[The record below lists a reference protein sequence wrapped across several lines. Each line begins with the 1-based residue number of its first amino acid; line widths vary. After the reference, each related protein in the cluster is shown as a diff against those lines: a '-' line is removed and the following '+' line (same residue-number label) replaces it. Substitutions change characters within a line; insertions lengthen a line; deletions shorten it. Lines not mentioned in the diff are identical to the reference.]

1 MMDVVDTSVLVAS
14 LRPNHLHLP
23 FNNPAKRPALLPA
36 ITQADFMQSSFM
48 QSSMGNDRTNW
59 RDGVGCF
66 PVNSPMVS
74 DEGIG
79 VLTGPRDTDAAK
91 RALLAAGYK
100 GETVVFLD
108 PINIVN
114 NVTLTQ
120 VAIDMMRTGGLTVDD
135 ATTDWGTLLQRR
147 ARKEPPG
154 QGG

>member
-36 ITQADFMQSSFM
+36 ITQADFMQSS
-48 QSSMGNDRTNW
+48 MGNDRTNW
-59 RDGVGCF
+59 REGVGCF
-66 PVNSPMVS
+66 PVNSPMAS

-79 VLTGPRDTDAAK
+79 VLTGPRDTEVAK
-91 RALLAAGYK
+91 RALLAAGYQ

-108 PINIVN
+108 PVNIVN

-120 VAIDMMRTGGLTVDD
+120 VAIDMMRTCGLTVDD
-135 ATTDWGTLLQRR
+135 ATMDWGTLLQRR
-147 ARKEPPG
+147 ARKEPPARAG
-154 QGG
+154 RTR